1 MTTTIPVKKKA
12 QQQVGLVREHDPTL
26 LGNTRDKL
34 TDTVLIDTVR
44 RQFP

>member
-1 MTTTIPVKKKA
+1 M
-12 QQQVGLVREHDPTL
+12 REHDPTL

-34 TDTVLIDTVR
+34 TDTVLTNTVLTDTVLTDTAR

>member
-1 MTTTIPVKKKA
+1 M
-12 QQQVGLVREHDPTL
+12 REHDPAL

-34 TDTVLIDTVR
+34 TDTVLTNTVPTNTVLTDTAR